1 MARNRRPRTRYVHQT
16 VTYRTETPG
25 GGSLW
30 GAIVG
35 WIILIALLAAIVV
48 SVGPVIDYFGNYVDN
63 QPADNAYAD
72 AVAPMYPWAY
82 AFITLVAII
91 GGVQVYRTI
100 ARHVV
105 YSRWQG

>member
-1 MARNRRPRTRYVHQT
+1 MNQT
-16 VTYRTETPG
+16 ITYRSETPG